1 MKKYRAINII
11 IFSVIISGICFSQE
25 SMDYGKYFDEYNV
38 KGSFLLYDLKKDKY
52 YYYDS
57 SRCNTRF
64 TPASTFKIPNSII
77 GLETGVI
84 PDENFVIKWDG
95 VKRNFKGWNRDLDMK
110 TAIEVSAVPYYQELA
125 RRVGENKM
133 KEMVALLGYG
143 NMDITGG
150 IDKFW
155 LDGSLR
161 ISQFEQIA
169 FLKRLYNDELPV
181 SSRSMEIT
189 KKIIP
194 GEDTMGLKFKGKTG
208 WGEQDNKVIGWWV
221 GWIQKDNDVYFFAT
235 NIESDNPDDRF
246 AAARKTITKN
256 IIFEYLNK

>member
-1 MKKYRAINII
+1 MIKYTLLSVVLFSII
-11 IFSVIISGICFSQE
+11 LCGTCFSQE
-25 SMDYGKYFDEYNV
+25 RTDFKKYFDEYNV
-38 KGSFLLYDLKKDKY
+38 KGSFLLYDMKEDKN

-95 VKRNFKGWNRDLDMK
+95 IKRNFKEWNRDLDMK

-125 RRVGENKM
+125 RRVGEKKM
-133 KEMVALLGYG
+133 EEMVRLLGYG
-143 NMDITGG
+143 NMDISGG

-161 ISQFEQIA
+161 ISQFEQVA
-169 FLKRLYNDELPV
+169 FLKKLYNNELPV
-181 SSRSMEIT
+181 SARSMEIT

-194 GEDTMGLKFKGKTG
+194 AEDTMGLKFKGKTG
-208 WGEQDNKVIGWWV
+208 WGEQDNKTIGWWV
-221 GWIQKDNDVYFFAT
+221 GWVQKDDDVYFFAI

-246 AAARKTITKN
+246 ASARKTITKN
-256 IIFEYLNK
+256 IVLEFLSK